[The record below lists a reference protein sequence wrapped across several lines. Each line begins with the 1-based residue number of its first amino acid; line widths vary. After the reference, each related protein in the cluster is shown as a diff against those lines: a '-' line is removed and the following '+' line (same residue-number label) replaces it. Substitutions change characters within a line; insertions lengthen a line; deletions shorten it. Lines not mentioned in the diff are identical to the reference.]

1 MQDDDS
7 PSGVISALDFHILR
21 NAFKASIA
29 ELQLPETKW
38 AEHATAMMRELT
50 DNLHVDTGVVE
61 WIIRK

>member
-7 PSGVISALDFHILR
+7 PSGMISALDFHTLR

-29 ELQLPETKW
+29 ELQIPETKW

-50 DNLHVDTGVVE
+50 DSVHIDAGVIQ

>member
-1 MQDDDS
+1 MEKDDS
-7 PSGVISALDFHILR
+7 PSGVISAHDFHILR

-38 AEHATAMMRELT
+38 VEHATAMMRELT
-50 DNLHVDTGVVE
+50 DAVHVDAGVIE